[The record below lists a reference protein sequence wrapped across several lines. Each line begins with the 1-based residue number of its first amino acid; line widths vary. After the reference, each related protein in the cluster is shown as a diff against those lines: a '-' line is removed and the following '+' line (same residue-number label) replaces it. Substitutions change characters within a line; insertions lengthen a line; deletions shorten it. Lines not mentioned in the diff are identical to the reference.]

1 MTKTVITYGTYDLL
15 HEGHINILRRAK
27 EYGDRLI
34 VGVTSEDYDR
44 SRGKMTVVQSVEER
58 VEAIKNIGFV
68 DAVIVEHHK
77 FQKSVDMQKYSVDYF
92 VIGDDW
98 AGKFDYLNEFTKV
111 VYLPRTAGVSS
122 TMLRSQM
129 RHETR
134 IGIVGTG
141 RIAKR
146 FVQEAEVVSTVNV
159 RSVISR
165 SMANVEQF
173 VTKSG
178 VPFGFDNFDKFL
190 DSGID
195 AVYVASPHESH
206 YAYTKKALLA
216 GKHVFCEK
224 PITLDSS
231 ELAELFEIAKQK
243 DLVLLEA
250 LKTAFFLGFAKI
262 LTDIQKGKIGEVK
275 EVRASFSKLIP
286 DKSTREWTPPNGG
299 AINELASYP
308 LLLVQK
314 ILGAPIE
321 TTAYETKSNGV
332 TDYATIA
339 SRHEGDKFSFSTV
352 AIGAKTEGSAV
363 ITGTEGYIYIPAP
376 WWLTKKFYIRS
387 EDTSEE
393 SIRLFDLDGDGLRY
407 EIAEF
412 AAMVQRGARESPKLT
427 HADMKSINQTIS
439 SLQNV
444 VACDVTP

>member
-1 MTKTVITYGTYDLL
+1 MIKTVITYGTYDLL

-44 SRGKMTVVQSVEER
+44 YRGKMTVVQSVDER
-58 VEAIKNIGFV
+58 VLAISKLGFV
-68 DAVIVEHHK
+68 DEVIVEHHK
-77 FQKSVDMQKYSVDYF
+77 FQKPVDMQKYDVDYF

-98 AGKFDYLNEFTKV
+98 VGKFDYLNEFTQV
-111 VYLPRTAGVSS
+111 VYLPRTVGISS
-122 TMLRSQM
+122 TMLRSKM
-129 RHETR
+129 KHETR
-134 IGIVGTG
+134 IGVVGTG

-146 FVQEAEVVSTVNV
+146 FVEESEVVSTVSV

-165 SMANVEQF
+165 NMDNVEQF
-173 VTKSG
+173 LKASG
-178 VPFGFDNFDKFL
+178 VPFGFDNFDLFL

-206 YAYTKKALLA
+206 YVYAKKALLA
-216 GKHVFCEK
+216 GKHVLCEK
-224 PITLDSS
+224 PVTLNTD
-231 ELAELFEIAKQK
+231 ELDELFEIAKK
-243 DLVLLEA
+243 NDLVLLEA
-250 LKTAFFLGFAKI
+250 IKTAFFLGFTKI
-262 LTDIQKGKIGEVK
+262 LTDIGKGKIGEVK
-275 EVRASFSKLIP
+275 EVRASFSKLIH
-286 DKSTREWTPPNGG
+286 DKSSREWTSSHGG
-299 AINELASYP
+299 AINEFASYP

-321 TTAYETKSNGV
+321 TTTYETKSNGV
-332 TDYATIA
+332 TDYATVA
-339 SRHEGDKFSFSTV
+339 SRHAGDKFSFSTV

-412 AAMVQRGARESPKLT
+412 AAMVQRGERESSKLT
-427 HADMKSINQTIS
+427 LEDMRSINHTIA
-439 SLQNV
+439 SLQNNN
-444 VACDVTP
+444 A

>member
-27 EYGDRLI
+27 KYGDRLI

-44 SRGKMTVVQSVEER
+44 SRGKMTAVQSLDER
-58 VEAIKNIGFV
+58 VEAIEKLGFV
-68 DAVIVEHHK
+68 DVVIVEHHK
-77 FQKSVDMQKYSVDYF
+77 FQKSVDIQKYSVDYF

-98 AGKFDYLNEFTKV
+98 VGKFDYLNEFTQV
-111 VYLPRTAGVSS
+111 VYLPRTAGISS

-129 RHETR
+129 KYETR
-134 IGIVGTG
+134 IGVVGTG
-141 RIAKR
+141 RIARR
-146 FVQEAEVVSTVNV
+146 FVEESKFVDTVNV

-165 SMANVEQF
+165 NMANVEQF
-173 VTKSG
+173 MKASN
-178 VPFGFDNFDKFL
+178 VPFGFDDFIPFL

-206 YAYTKKALLA
+206 YDYVKRALLE
-216 GKHVFCEK
+216 GKHVLCEK
-224 PITLDSS
+224 PVTLDTDQ
-231 ELAELFEIAKQK
+231 LDELFQIAKQN
-243 DLVLLEA
+243 DLVFLEA
-250 LKTAFFLGFAKI
+250 IKTAFFLGFTKI

-275 EVRASFSKLIP
+275 EVRASFSKLINN
-286 DKSTREWTPPNGG
+286 KSTREWAAPHGG

-314 ILGAPIE
+314 ILGVPIE
-321 TTAYETKSNGV
+321 TTTYKTKSNGV
-332 TDYATIA
+332 TDYATIV
-339 SRHEGDKFSFSTV
+339 SRHAGDKFSFATV

-412 AAMVQRGARESPKLT
+412 AAMVQRGERESTKLT
-427 HADMKSINQTIS
+427 HADIRSINHIIA
-439 SLQNV
+439 SLQN
-444 VACDVTP
+444 DNT